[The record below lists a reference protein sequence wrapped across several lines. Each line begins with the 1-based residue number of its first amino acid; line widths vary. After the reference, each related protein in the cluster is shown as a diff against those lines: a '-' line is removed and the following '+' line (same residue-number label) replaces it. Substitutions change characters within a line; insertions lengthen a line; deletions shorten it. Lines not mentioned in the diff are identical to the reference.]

1 MQKRL
6 RITSAGK
13 VGINSEG
20 TAAYLT
26 IRDSEDGGSGNNGS
40 GVLRFSRRNG
50 SATNDVIFYAVHD
63 GSDGVSALRLDVGNS
78 ERFRITSGGLVGIN
92 TADPAATLEVASG
105 GTASL
110 NIVADNDNDGSNNDS
125 LISFRTNGNG
135 GTAKAVIKYDES
147 ETNFGIEANGTRA
160 LSIDTSQRLL
170 IGATSTHGINAQLQ
184 VRNDGNGHNIEVLR
198 SADSAN
204 PPRLWMGKSRGSAAS
219 PSAVNDDDTLGEVRG
234 RGYDGSAYREAAS
247 VAFVAD
253 ATPGS
258 SSCPG
263 RIEFYTEDAN
273 SNSFTERLRID
284 SVGTFHFKNGMMI
297 ENGSTGT
304 TARNGTQN
312 VDLDAGMVRYYS
324 TASTG
329 TWKPNFRVSSSVS
342 INSLMG
348 TSDVISPTM
357 IVAKGATSHYADTI
371 QVDGSDVTPEWLG
384 GAPTDGGGSGTFD
397 VYSYTI
403 IKTGNAAFKAF
414 GSVSTYE

>member
-1 MQKRL
+1 DHL
-6 RITSAGK
+6 CL
-13 VGINSEG
+13 G
-20 TAAYLT
+20 TQDT
-26 IRDSEDGGSGNNGS
+26 
-40 GVLRFSRRNG
+40 
-50 SATNDVIFYAVHD
+50 
-63 GSDGVSALRLDVGNS
+63 
-78 ERFRITSGGLVGIN
+78 ERVRITSGGLVGIN
-92 TADPAATLEVASG
+92 TADPAATLEVAST
-105 GTASL
+105 GTATL
-110 NIVADNDNDGSNNDS
+110 NIVADTDNDGANNDS
-125 LISFRTNGNG
+125 LINFHTNGNS
-135 GTAKAVIKYDES
+135 GTASAVIKYDES
-147 ETNFGIEANGTRA
+147 QTNFGIETNGTRS
-160 LSIDTSQRLL
+160 LSIDSSQRVL
-170 IGATSTHGINAQLQ
+170 INATSTHGINANLQ
-184 VRNDGNGHNIEVLR
+184 VRNDSNGHNLEVLR
-198 SADSAN
+198 SNDSSN
-204 PPRLWMGKSRGSAAS
+204 PARIWMGKSRGSSGS
-219 PSAVNDDDTLGEVRG
+219 PSAVNDDDFLGEVRA

-263 RIEFYTEDAN
+263 RIEFYTEDSN

-284 SVGTFHFKNGMMI
+284 SVGTIHFKNGLMI

-384 GAPTDGGGSGTFD
+384 GAPTDGGGS
-397 VYSYTI
+397 
-403 IKTGNAAFKAF
+403 
-414 GSVSTYE
+414 